1 MGFFENIRA
10 AHPVSRELAKIVRIL
25 SSDHKIESD
34 LDLHVTALNNLC
46 SVDGWTIHSVAKINV
61 PFIVEPIER
70 NPIRVALFNELHVNA
85 FSAASKEII
94 KQYDDNIALF
104 LKESHDLLIDKQ
116 IVGYFAAIISENKDS
131 ETPGYYPKGGKF
143 EYYYSAEPNGR
154 SFRIIGETF
163 AGL

>member
-1 MGFFENIRA
+1 MGYFENIGVD
-10 AHPVSRELAKIVRIL
+10 HPISRELARIVRTL

-85 FSAASKEII
+85 FSATSKEIV
-94 KQYDDNIALF
+94 KQYEDNIALF
-104 LKESHDLLIDKQ
+104 LKESHDMLIDKQ

-131 ETPGYYPKGGKF
+131 ESLSYYPKGGKF

-154 SFRIIGETF
+154 SFRIIGETMS
-163 AGL
+163 GL